1 VCDLCCVRIGD
12 ASAGVAVWV
21 DAHLGC
27 FDGVG
32 EDQVSLYWYDWLRR
46 QGE

>member
-1 VCDLCCVRIGD
+1 MCDLCCVRIGD